1 LPGGE
6 VVALVDLVV
15 VDEVGV
21 GTLGPAAGSLVEL
34 VGETVTEGRES
45 GALDVEK
52 LRVFSQ

>member
-1 LPGGE
+1 LPSGE

-21 GTLGPAAGSLVEL
+21 GTLGPAAGWPVEL
-34 VGETVTEGRES
+34 VGKTVTAAGKVAPLTS
-45 GALDVEK
+45 KK